1 MIRVLLAEDSLTQRQ
16 LLVEIL
22 NADPEICVVGE
33 AKNGA
38 EGVSLARTLRPDV
51 IVMDVHMPVMDG
63 LAATKEIMVE
73 VPTPIVLVSSSSSSL
88 GVELALNAMRAGA
101 LLVVEKPDKPA
112 APDFHVR
119 REQLVRM
126 AKAMSQVKVVR
137 HTAQQPSQ
145 AAPPPTLAV
154 GRTPIRL
161 VAIAASTGGP
171 AVLQRI
177 LGDLPRDFAVPV
189 LVVQHIAAGFVQ
201 GLADW
206 LNGSSLH
213 PVKVAEHGE
222 PLRPRVVYLAPD
234 DRHLGVKA
242 PGLIELSAA
251 PTVNGFRPS
260 GTHLFESTAR
270 LYGPA
275 LAAVILTGM
284 GRDGV
289 EGLKAVRAA
298 GGTILAQDEASSVV
312 FGMPGEAISAGLVDG
327 VLGAVQIGARL
338 AELVGEG
345 S

>member
-1 MIRVLLAEDSLTQRQ
+1 MIRVLLVEDSLTQRQ

-22 NADPEICVVGE
+22 NGDPGIRVVGE
-33 AKNGA
+33 AKDGA
-38 EGVSLARTLRPDV
+38 EAVALARTLRPDL

-101 LLVVEKPDKPA
+101 LLVVEKPDHPG
-112 APDFHVR
+112 APDFPVR
-119 REQLVRM
+119 RDQLVRM
-126 AKAMSQVKVVR
+126 AKAMSEVKVVR
-137 HTAQQPSQ
+137 QHAGPPEL
-145 AAPPPTLAV
+145 AAPPPRAAV
-154 GRTPIRL
+154 RGVPVRL
-161 VAIAASTGGP
+161 VAVAASTGGP

-177 LGDLPRDFAVPV
+177 LGDLPRDFAPPV

-270 LYGPA
+270 LYGPS

-284 GRDGV
+284 GNDGV
-289 EGLKAVRAA
+289 HGLRAVRAA
-298 GGTILAQDEASSVV
+298 GGTVLAQDEASCVV
-312 FGMPGEAISAGLVDG
+312 YGMPQEAIAAGVVDG